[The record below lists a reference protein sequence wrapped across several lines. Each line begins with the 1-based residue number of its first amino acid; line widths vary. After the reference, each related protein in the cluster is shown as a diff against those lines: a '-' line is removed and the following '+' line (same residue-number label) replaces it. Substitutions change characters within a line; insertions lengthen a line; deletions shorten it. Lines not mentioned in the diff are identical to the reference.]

1 MGRRPGRSFGTLL
14 AAGALSNLGDGVTF
28 AAAPLL
34 AASLTRDPRAI
45 GAVGAAWSLP
55 WLLFAL
61 ISGAVA
67 DRADRRR
74 LLVGADL
81 ARMASLVLLA
91 VAVAGGRASVLLL
104 VAVYFVN
111 ATAETVFDSA
121 WQASLPMVVDRGDL
135 PRANSW
141 LQMVEF
147 TANGLLG
154 PVLGGV
160 LFAVAAAAPFAVD
173 AVSFAVSALL
183 LATLPGRF
191 RAGGPAPGPAG
202 PSSPGSRPTLRADIA
217 EGVRWLLGHRVLR
230 TICWLLAIENL
241 VEMAGLAML
250 VLLAQ
255 DVLGLDPG
263 GYGLLVACLA
273 VGGVLGGA
281 VTARL
286 HWRLGDQGSVVG
298 SVLLMAAAWAVLAS
312 TARPVVAG
320 AGVALYGLAAVWW
333 NVVTISFR
341 QAVVPERLQGRVNS
355 AYRLVSWGTL
365 SVGAAAG
372 GAVVAQFGLH
382 ALYGAAAAIVL
393 GLAVLAWRLL
403 DPGSFAAA
411 REAAPPSPE
420 PGLA

>member
-14 AAGALSNLGDGVTF
+14 AAGALSNLGDGVTV

-61 ISGAVA
+61 VSGAVA

-81 ARMASLVLLA
+81 VRTASLVLLA

-104 VAVYFVN
+104 VAVFFVT

-121 WQASLPMVVDRGDL
+121 WQATLPMVVDRGDL

-141 LQMVEF
+141 MQTVEF
-147 TANGLLG
+147 TGNGLVG
-154 PVLGGV
+154 PALGGV
-160 LFAVAAAAPFAVD
+160 LFAAAAAAPFAVD

-191 RAGGPAPGPAG
+191 RAAGPAPGPAG
-202 PSSPGSRPTLRADIA
+202 PSGSRPTLRADIA

-230 TICWLLAIENL
+230 TICWLLAIENI
-241 VEMAGLAML
+241 VEMAGFAML

-255 DVLGLDPG
+255 DVLGLDAR

-281 VTARL
+281 VAARL
-286 HWRLGDQGSVVG
+286 HRRLGDQGSVVG
-298 SVLLMAAAWAVLAS
+298 SVLLMAAAWAVLAA

-365 SVGAAAG
+365 SIGALAG
-372 GAVVAQFGLH
+372 GAVVARFGLR

-411 REAAPPSPE
+411 RQAAPPSPG
-420 PGLA
+420 PGSA